1 MLPRNHP
8 RLAAAALVATGT
20 IIFLA
25 RRRLRGLLR
34 TLRSERTEA
43 WSLED
48 LPIARYSD
56 DYLFVYKQHDLHMD
70 QLAPRHAHT
79 AVTLHTMLN
88 ARLPELAD
96 PKTTT
101 GFRHVHQLD
110 FATSGVLCIALNKRA
125 AGAAGKL
132 FQARAVDKCYLALVD
147 GHTSFDHTRVEAG
160 IGEDASDARGFLMAL
175 EGAPGCTGASAAT
188 TDVYT
193 VARGALADGRRVSKL
208 LLKPASGRRHQLR
221 LHCVA
226 LGHPIV
232 GDVAYSGD
240 HAAPR
245 MCLHA
250 YCLSLPLKAGAA
262 CVASADPFPAAGV
275 TRRKSRDDDADDDFD
290 RSMIRVVAAADLEL
304 ARLLRELRGG
314 EAPRNDVLVSI
325 REGRHRN

>member
-1 MLPRNHP
+1 MLLGGPVA
-8 RLAAAALVATGT
+8 RL
-20 IIFLA
+20 
-25 RRRLRGLLR
+25 LRGVVVRPLPVALR
-34 TLRSERTEA
+34 GGRLHAVTYVNDEEPLPGGESKR
-43 WSLED
+43 LESIGNPQRA
-48 LPIARYSD
+48 LWKSSCWE
-56 DYLFVYKQHDLHMD
+56 
-70 QLAPRHAHT
+70 LARHAHT

-175 EGAPGCTGASAAT
+175 EGAPGCTAASAAT

-304 ARLLRELRGG
+304 GRLLRELRGG
-314 EAPRNDVLVSI
+314 EAPRGDVLISV

>member
-1 MLPRNHP
+1 MLQRSARMLPRNHP
-8 RLAAAALVATGT
+8 RLVTAALVATGT

-25 RRRLRGLLR
+25 RRRLRGLRR
-34 TLRSERTEA
+34 TFRSERTEA

-132 FQARAVDKCYLALVD
+132 FQAR
-147 GHTSFDHTRVEAG
+147 
-160 IGEDASDARGFLMAL
+160 
-175 EGAPGCTGASAAT
+175 P
-188 TDVYT
+188 
-193 VARGALADGRRVSKL
+193 
-208 LLKPASGRRHQLR
+208 
-221 LHCVA
+221 
-226 LGHPIV
+226 
-232 GDVAYSGD
+232 
-240 HAAPR
+240 PR
-245 MCLHA
+245 
-250 YCLSLPLKAGAA
+250 A
-262 CVASADPFPAAGV
+262 C
-275 TRRKSRDDDADDDFD
+275 
-290 RSMIRVVAAADLEL
+290 
-304 ARLLRELRGG
+304 
-314 EAPRNDVLVSI
+314 
-325 REGRHRN
+325 

>member
-1 MLPRNHP
+1 MGAGRFTH
-8 RLAAAALVATGT
+8 RAV
-20 IIFLA
+20 FH
-25 RRRLRGLLR
+25 
-34 TLRSERTEA
+34 
-43 WSLED
+43 
-48 LPIARYSD
+48 
-56 DYLFVYKQHDLHMD
+56 DYLFVFKQHDLHMD
-70 QLAPRHAHT
+70 QLAPRHRT
-79 AVTLHTMLN
+79 RPSRCTRCST
-88 ARLPELAD
+88 RGCPSSPT

-125 AGAAGKL
+125 AGAVRKGL

-188 TDVYT
+188 TDAYT
-193 VARGALADGRRVSKL
+193 VARARWPTAA
-208 LLKPASGRRHQLR
+208 ASRSCCSSPRARRRHQLR

-232 GDVAYSGD
+232 RRRRGSGD

-250 YCLSLPLKAGAA
+250 YCLSLPLKARRAA

-275 TRRKSRDDDADDDFD
+275 CAPQIARRRRGRRLRPEHDPRRGGRRTSSARDCCEGAARRRGASRQ
-290 RSMIRVVAAADLEL
+290 
-304 ARLLRELRGG
+304 RLL
-314 EAPRNDVLVSI
+314 SI
-325 REGRHRN
+325 RRVGIEINNSRP